1 MTTFDRSIIKE
12 EALKH
17 HLRHRGEI
25 SIASRVD
32 IKDEHVLGLIYNP
45 GAATACKAIHED
57 SSQVIHYTSKG
68 NLVAV
73 VSDGSAVLGLGNIG
87 PEAAMPVMEG
97 KALLFKTF
105 AGIDAVPICLGT
117 QDPDQ
122 IVATVKAIS
131 PAFGGINLED
141 ISAPRC
147 FQVEAA
153 LKEALDIP
161 VFHDDQHG
169 TAVVALAAVL
179 NALRVVGKEIDEVR
193 VVVSGTGAAAIA
205 VSRLLLSCGVQH
217 LTMSDQFGLLH
228 EGRTE
233 GMDFA
238 REDMARITNRSQQ
251 QGVLADALKGAD
263 VFIGLSVAN
272 LVTQDMVRSMADKA
286 IVFPMAN
293 PDPEIPAEDAKAAG
307 AAVVG
312 TGRSDFPNQIN
323 NVLAFPGIFRGALDV
338 QARRIT
344 EGMKIAASKAIA
356 ELVAPSE
363 LHADYIMPKTRD
375 LKVAPRVAAAVAR
388 AAIAEGVARVHHEPD
403 MIAENTRRLIYED

>member
-1 MTTFDRSIIKE
+1 MSTFDRSIIKE

-25 SIASRVD
+25 SIVSRVD

-45 GAATACKAIHED
+45 GAAPACLAIHAD
-57 SSQVIHYTSKG
+57 PSQAINLTSKG

-97 KALLFKTF
+97 KALLFKAF
-105 AGIDAVPICLGT
+105 AGIDAVPICLNT
-117 QDPDQ
+117 QDPDA
-122 IVATVKAIS
+122 IIATVKAIA

-147 FQVEAA
+147 FRIETE
-153 LKEALDIP
+153 LKDLLDIP

-179 NALRVVGKEIDEVR
+179 NALRVVDKEVDQVR
-193 VVVSGTGAAAIA
+193 VVVSGTGAAAIS
-205 VSRLLLSCGVQH
+205 VSRLLLRMGVEH
-217 LTMSDQFGLLH
+217 LTMSDQWGLLY

-238 REDMARITNRSQQ
+238 REEMATLTNRSRQ
-251 QGVLADALKGAD
+251 QGVLADALIGAD
-263 VFIGLSVAN
+263 IFIGLSVAN
-272 LVTQDMVRSMADKA
+272 LVTQEMIRSMAQDA
-286 IVFPMAN
+286 ICFPMAN
-293 PDPEIPAEDAKAAG
+293 PDPEISAEDAKAAG

-356 ELVAPSE
+356 SLVPYAELRP
-363 LHADYIMPKTRD
+363 DYILPKTRD
-375 LKVAPRVAAAVAR
+375 LKVAPLVAAAVAK
-388 AAIAEGVARVHHEPD
+388 AAMDEGVARVNIDPD
-403 MIAENTRRLIYED
+403 LIAENTRRLIYED